1 MVEQKKYE
9 EMSSLELKGVLF
21 EMDTQ
26 IKVIQQEAQK
36 NIIPLLEKKVKEEQ
50 EKLVDVKTK
59 GGVSK

>member
-1 MVEQKKYE
+1 MVERKYE

-26 IKVIQQEAQK
+26 IKVIQQEANTK
-36 NIIPLLEKKVKEEQ
+36 IVPLLEKKVKEEQ
-50 EKLVDVKTK
+50 EKLVDVKNK